1 MSGRAVALAA
11 PSPTL
16 PPPASSSP
24 VLSSPVIASDEA
36 QGAYKLG
43 DADKVRV
50 IVFNEPTLSG
60 EFTVN
65 AGGSISVPLVG
76 EVAATGRT
84 TTELQAD
91 IEQKLRA
98 GYLRDPHVSIDV
110 LTFRPFYILGEV
122 TSPGQYPYSA
132 KLTVMNAVA
141 TAKGFTYRADKRRV
155 YIKHP
160 GGAEQAVPLTA
171 GVLVAPGDTIRIGER
186 YF

>member
-1 MSGRAVALAA
+1 MAHGNTYPKLHNAA
-11 PSPTL
+11 WP
-16 PPPASSSP
+16 
-24 VLSSPVIASDEA
+24 
-36 QGAYKLG
+36 G
-43 DADKVRV
+43 
-50 IVFNEPTLSG
+50 
-60 EFTVN
+60 
-65 AGGSISVPLVG
+65 LVG
-76 EVAATGRT
+76 KGPDSEPPIDLDTM
-84 TTELQAD
+84 LQLTAD
-91 IEQKLRA
+91 ASVDGVKFDGIDLF
-98 GYLRDPHVSIDV
+98 LFDPHVSIDV